1 MATVVE
7 LPRLS
12 DTMEEGVIAKW
23 RIKVGDKVK
32 RGQVIAEIETD
43 KATMEFESFDAGTVL
58 KLIAPEGEAL
68 PVGAPIAVFGAAG
81 EDPDA
86 AGGGKAGGPGT
97 SAAGKPD
104 AGAAGKGDAASKADA
119 GAASE
124 SAVDESDAG
133 AASKSDAGAASES
146 DAERAD
152 AGAAATGSKGQGA
165 WDRSEKPASDSGR
178 VPASPL
184 ARRLAREHDLELG
197 QIAGSGPHGRVI
209 KADVD
214 HAIAAAGKR
223 PAAAQAPAKAA
234 APERPTAPARPV
246 VAAGAPTSEAD
257 ADGRPYAS
265 RPTRTVK
272 LTQMRKTIVKR
283 MGQSKREAPHI
294 YLTTAI
300 RMDRAMAIRA
310 ELNLAIEGS
319 KISVNDLIVLACA
332 KALRRHPKVN
342 SNYTEAGIIEHG
354 DIHVGVAV
362 ALDDGLVVPVIRFA
376 DQKAITAISR
386 ESRDLGQRAKAKE
399 LRPEEMTGSTF
410 TISNLGMLGV
420 ENFMAVVNPGESAI
434 LAVGATADEPVAED
448 GAVVVRKVMR
458 VTLCSDH
465 RAFDGADSARFL
477 QTLKALLEAPLAL
490 FG

>member
-43 KATMEFESFDAGTVL
+43 KATMEFESFDSGTVL
-58 KLIAPEGEAL
+58 KLIAAEGETL
-68 PVGAPIAVFGAAG
+68 PIGAAIAVLGAPG

-86 AGGGKAGGPGT
+86 GAKPAGTP
-97 SAAGKPD
+97 AAGTPPASTPATPKIATKEEGAHGETKP
-104 AGAAGKGDAASKADA
+104 AGEPGS
-119 GAASE
+119 GAEVNAPPPP
-124 SAVDESDAG
+124 AP
-133 AASKSDAGAASES
+133 
-146 DAERAD
+146 
-152 AGAAATGSKGQGA
+152 ATGSEEQVPT
-165 WDRSEKPASDSGR
+165 DRSQKPAGDDGR

-197 QIAGSGPHGRVI
+197 GIQGSGPHGRVV

-214 HAIAAAGKR
+214 QAIAAGTGGAPQKPAPAPAAATAGAPAAGAANVER
-223 PAAAQAPAKAA
+223 PAAKVSA
-234 APERPTAPARPV
+234 APGVP
-246 VAAGAPTSEAD
+246 GAEAD
-257 ADGRPYAS
+257 ADGRPYVS
-265 RPTRTVK
+265 RPTKTIK

-310 ELNLAIEGS
+310 ELNLAVDGT

-332 KALRRHPKVN
+332 RALRKHPKVN
-342 SNYTEAGIIEHG
+342 SNYTEQGILEYG

-362 ALDDGLVVPVIRFA
+362 ALDDGLVVPMIRFA
-376 DQKAITAISR
+376 DQKTISAISR
-386 ESRDLGQRAKAKE
+386 ESRDLGLRAKNKE

-420 ENFMAVVNPGESAI
+420 ESFMAVVNPGESAI
-434 LAVGATADEPVAED
+434 LAVGATNEEAVVDN

-477 QTLKALLEAPLAL
+477 QTLKSLLENPMAL

>member
-12 DTMEEGVIAKW
+12 DTMEEGVIARW

-43 KATMEFESFDAGTVL
+43 KATMEFESFDSGTVL
-58 KLIAPEGEAL
+58 KLVAGEGETL
-68 PVGAPIAVFGAAG
+68 PIGAPIAVFGAPG
-81 EDPDA
+81 EDPD
-86 AGGGKAGGPGT
+86 GGKAPAKA
-97 SAAGKPD
+97 SDEAKPE
-104 AGAAGKGDAASKADA
+104 ATGAAK
-119 GAASE
+119 ASE
-124 SAVDESDAG
+124 AKPAAPPKTDE
-133 AASKSDAGAASES
+133 
-146 DAERAD
+146 
-152 AGAAATGSKGQGA
+152 AAAEDVEDAPAPEEQA
-165 WDRSEKPASDSGR
+165 ARSPARDDGR

-184 ARRLAREHDLELG
+184 ARRLAREHDLELAE
-197 QIAGSGPHGRVI
+197 IRGSGPHGRVV

-214 HAIAAAGKR
+214 QAIASGAPRAGGPKSAAR
-223 PAAAQAPAKAA
+223 PAPASTAPA
-234 APERPTAPARPV
+234 APER
-246 VAAGAPTSEAD
+246 AAKAAPTPGVPGAETD
-257 ADGRPYAS
+257 ADGRPFVS
-265 RPTRTVK
+265 RPSRTVK

-300 RMDRAMAIRA
+300 RMDRAMAVRG
-310 ELNLAIEGS
+310 ELNLAVEGT
-319 KISVNDLIVLACA
+319 KVSVNDLIVLACA
-332 KALRRHPKVN
+332 RALRRHPKVN
-342 SNYTEAGIIEHG
+342 ANYTEQGIVEHG

-376 DQKAITAISR
+376 DQKSISAISR
-386 ESRDLGQRAKAKE
+386 ESRDLGQRAKARE
-399 LRPEEMTGSTF
+399 LRPEEMSGSTF

-420 ENFMAVVNPGESAI
+420 ESFMAVVNPGESAI
-434 LAVGATADEPVAED
+434 LAVGATNDEAVVED
-448 GAVVVRKVMR
+448 GAVVIRKVMR

-477 QTLKALLEAPLAL
+477 QTLKILLEQPMAL

>member
-43 KATMEFESFDAGTVL
+43 KATMEFESFDSGTVL
-58 KLIAPEGEAL
+58 KLIAAEGETL
-68 PVGAPIAVFGAAG
+68 PIGAAIAVFGAAG

-86 AGGGKAGGPGT
+86 GAKPAGTASATSATAATAASPAT
-97 SAAGKPD
+97 SAASKLAPKEEGASGEVD
-104 AGAAGKGDAASKADA
+104 APAPPAS
-119 GAASE
+119 
-124 SAVDESDAG
+124 
-133 AASKSDAGAASES
+133 
-146 DAERAD
+146 
-152 AGAAATGSKGQGA
+152 ATGSEAPAAK
-165 WDRSEKPASDSGR
+165 DRSEKPASDDGR

-197 QIAGSGPHGRVI
+197 GIQGSGPHGRVV

-214 HAIAAAGKR
+214 QAIAAGTTPAARKPAPAPAPAPATAGAASGER
-223 PAAAQAPAKAA
+223 PAAKVSA
-234 APERPTAPARPV
+234 APGVP
-246 VAAGAPTSEAD
+246 GGEAD
-257 ADGRPYAS
+257 ADGRPYVS
-265 RPTRTVK
+265 RPTKTIK

-310 ELNLAIEGS
+310 ELNLAVDGT

-332 KALRRHPKVN
+332 RALRKHPKVN
-342 SNYTEAGIIEHG
+342 SNYTEQGIVEYG

-376 DQKAITAISR
+376 DQKSISAISR
-386 ESRDLGQRAKAKE
+386 ESRDLGLRAKNKE

-420 ENFMAVVNPGESAI
+420 ESFMAVVNPGESAI
-434 LAVGATADEPVAED
+434 LAVGATNEE
-448 GAVVVRKVMR
+448 AVVDNGAIVIRKVMR

-477 QTLKALLEAPLAL
+477 QTLKSLLENPMAL

>member
-1 MATVVE
+1 MATVVQ

-43 KATMEFESFDAGTVL
+43 KATMEFESFDSGTVL
-58 KLIAPEGEAL
+58 KLIATEGDTL
-68 PVGAPIAVFGAAG
+68 PLGAPIAVFGQPG
-81 EDPDA
+81 ESPDGA
-86 AGGGKAGGPGT
+86 
-97 SAAGKPD
+97 S
-104 AGAAGKGDAASKADA
+104 AGAAPAEAKAEATPDEAKPAEAKPAAKPAEA
-119 GAASE
+119 VAEAVAEEPAAEAKPTSPE
-124 SAVDESDAG
+124 
-133 AASKSDAGAASES
+133 
-146 DAERAD
+146 
-152 AGAAATGSKGQGA
+152 GQGA
-165 WDRSEKPASDSGR
+165 KDMAKKPAADGAR

-184 ARRLAREHDLELG
+184 ARRLAREHDLEIG
-197 QIAGSGPHGRVI
+197 EISGSGPHGRVV

-214 HAIAAAGKR
+214 QAIAAGGKAPAAGGTASVGAAAAAKPAEAKPAATLR
-223 PAAAQAPAKAA
+223 PAGAA
-234 APERPTAPARPV
+234 TAEV
-246 VAAGAPTSEAD
+246 D
-257 ADGRPYAS
+257 ADGRPYVS
-265 RPTRTVK
+265 RPARTIK
-272 LTQMRKTIVKR
+272 LSQMRKTIVKR

-300 RMDRAMAIRA
+300 RMDRALAVRA
-310 ELNLAIEGS
+310 ELNVAADAT

-332 KALRRHPKVN
+332 RALRKHPKVN
-342 SNYTEAGIIEHG
+342 SNYTEAGIVEHG

-376 DQKAITAISR
+376 DQKSISAISR
-386 ESRDLGQRAKAKE
+386 ETRDLGARAKGKE
-399 LRPEEMTGSTF
+399 LKPEEMVGSTF

-434 LAVGATADEPVAED
+434 LAVGATSDEAVVED
-448 GAVVVRKVMR
+448 GKVVIRKVMR

-477 QTLKALLEAPLAL
+477 QTLKALLEAPMAM
-490 FG
+490 FA

>member
-1 MATVVE
+1 MATVVT

-32 RGQVIAEIETD
+32 RGQIIAEIETD
-43 KATMEFESFDAGTVL
+43 KATMEFESFDSGTVL
-58 KLIAPEGEAL
+58 KLVATEGEAM
-68 PVGAPIAVFGAAG
+68 PVGATIAVFGQAG

-86 AGGGKAGGPGT
+86 GGKPEAK
-97 SAAGKPD
+97 AKPD
-104 AGAAGKGDAASKADA
+104 EVTTPPAQADAKPAEAKADA
-119 GAASE
+119 SAAPTSPE
-124 SAVDESDAG
+124 
-133 AASKSDAGAASES
+133 
-146 DAERAD
+146 
-152 AGAAATGSKGQGA
+152 GQGA
-165 WDRSEKPASDSGR
+165 KDMSKPPAGDDVR

-184 ARRLAREHDLELG
+184 ARRLAREHDLEIA
-197 QIAGSGPHGRVI
+197 QIPGTGPHGRVV
-209 KADVD
+209 KTDVEQ
-214 HAIAAAGKR
+214 AIAATGKA
-223 PAAAQAPAKAA
+223 PAAAATATTATSAVSATPAQRSPAAA
-234 APERPTAPARPV
+234 APAFS
-246 VAAGAPTSEAD
+246 SEAD
-257 ADGRPYAS
+257 ADGRPYVS
-265 RPTRTVK
+265 RAPRTIK
-272 LTQMRKTIVKR
+272 LSQMRKTIVKR

-300 RMDRAMAIRA
+300 RMDRAMAVRA
-310 ELNLAIEGS
+310 ELNAAIDGT
-319 KISVNDLIVLACA
+319 KISVNDLIVIACA
-332 KALRRHPKVN
+332 RALRRHPKVN
-342 SNYTEAGIIEHG
+342 SNYTEAGIVEHG

-376 DQKAITAISR
+376 DQKSISAISR
-386 ESRDLGQRAKAKE
+386 ETRDLGQRAKAKE
-399 LRPEEMTGSTF
+399 LKPEEMAGSTF

-434 LAVGATADEPVAED
+434 LAVGATNDEPVVEA

-477 QTLKALLEAPLAL
+477 QTLKALLEAPMAL

>member
-12 DTMEEGVIAKW
+12 DTMEEGVIARW

-58 KLIAPEGEAL
+58 KLIAGEGETL
-68 PVGAPIAVFGAAG
+68 PIGAPIAVLGAPG
-81 EDPDA
+81 EDPE
-86 AGGGKAGGPGT
+86 GGAKPGT
-97 SAAGKPD
+97 TAPVATAAAAKPVVKP
-104 AGAAGKGDAASKADA
+104 AGAAGSSADVQA
-119 GAASE
+119 PTQAPGPEGPVS
-124 SAVDESDAG
+124 G
-133 AASKSDAGAASES
+133 G
-146 DAERAD
+146 
-152 AGAAATGSKGQGA
+152 
-165 WDRSEKPASDSGR
+165 RSEKPARDDGR

-184 ARRLAREHDLELG
+184 ARRLAREHDLDLG
-197 QIAGSGPHGRVI
+197 GIAGSGPHGRVV
-209 KADVD
+209 KSDVD
-214 HAIAAAGKR
+214 QAIAAG
-223 PAAAQAPAKAA
+223 AAATATRKPTAAPVAATAGVEPSAARSAAKAS
-234 APERPTAPARPV
+234 PAV
-246 VAAGAPTSEAD
+246 GVAAAEAD
-257 ADGRPYAS
+257 AEGRPYVS
-265 RPTRTVK
+265 RPTRTIK

-300 RMDRAMAIRA
+300 RMDRVMAVRA
-310 ELNLAIEGS
+310 ELNLAVDGT

-332 KALRRHPKVN
+332 RALRKHPKVN
-342 SNYTEAGIIEHG
+342 SNYTEQGIVEYG

-376 DQKAITAISR
+376 EQKSISAISR
-386 ESRDLGQRAKAKE
+386 ESRDLGLRAKAKE

-420 ENFMAVVNPGESAI
+420 ESFMAVVNPGESAI
-434 LAVGATADEPVAED
+434 LAVGATNEEPVVD
-448 GAVVVRKVMR
+448 NGAVVVRKVMR

-477 QTLKALLEAPLAL
+477 QTLKSLLENPMAL

>member
-43 KATMEFESFDAGTVL
+43 KATMEFESFDSGTVL
-58 KLIAPEGEAL
+58 KLIAVEGETL
-68 PVGAPIAVFGAAG
+68 PLGAPIAVFGQPG

-86 AGGGKAGGPGT
+86 AGGKASAPAGDAAPAGET
-97 SAAGKPD
+97 KAAGATAADAKAPAEGAEGEAKLPD
-104 AGAAGKGDAASKADA
+104 PKGDAARAEVQAQSDSADA
-119 GAASE
+119 ASPE
-124 SAVDESDAG
+124 
-133 AASKSDAGAASES
+133 
-146 DAERAD
+146 
-152 AGAAATGSKGQGA
+152 GQGA
-165 WDRSEKPASDSGR
+165 KDMPQKPARDDGR

-184 ARRLAREHDLELG
+184 ARRLARENDLELG
-197 QIAGSGPHGRVI
+197 QISGSGPHGRVV
-209 KADVD
+209 KADVEQ
-214 HAIAAAGKR
+214 AIAGGGKPRAAAPQQAAAPATERPAEAER
-223 PAAAQAPAKAA
+223 PAARSA
-234 APERPTAPARPV
+234 PTAGTAT
-246 VAAGAPTSEAD
+246 AEAD
-257 ADGRPYAS
+257 ADGRPYVS
-265 RPTRTVK
+265 RPTRTIK
-272 LTQMRKTIVKR
+272 LSQMRKTIVKR

-300 RMDRAMAIRA
+300 RMDRAMALRA
-310 ELNLAIEGS
+310 ELNAAIDGT

-332 KALRRHPKVN
+332 RALRKHPKVN
-342 SNYTEAGIIEHG
+342 SNYTEAGIVEHG

-376 DQKAITAISR
+376 DQKSITAISR
-386 ESRDLGQRAKAKE
+386 ETRDLGTRAKAKE
-399 LRPEEMTGSTF
+399 LRPEEMAGSTF

-420 ENFMAVVNPGESAI
+420 ESFMAVVNPGESAI
-434 LAVGATADEPVAED
+434 LAVGATNEEPVVEN
-448 GAVVVRKVMR
+448 GEVVVRKVMR

-477 QTLKALLEAPLAL
+477 QTLKALLEGPIGL

>member
-12 DTMEEGVIAKW
+12 DTMEEGVIARW

-43 KATMEFESFDAGTVL
+43 KATMEFESFDSGVVL
-58 KLIAPEGEAL
+58 KLIAVEGETL
-68 PVGAPIAVFGAAG
+68 PLGAPIAVLGQAG
-81 EDPDA
+81 ESPD
-86 AGGGKAGGPGT
+86 G
-97 SAAGKPD
+97 
-104 AGAAGKGDAASKADA
+104 AGAGA
-119 GAASE
+119 GASASAKPAEASE
-124 SAVDESDAG
+124 PVAV
-133 AASKSDAGAASES
+133 
-146 DAERAD
+146 
-152 AGAAATGSKGQGA
+152 AAATVVAEPVVAAAEPAAASPEAQVAKDMSKRPAGDGA
-165 WDRSEKPASDSGR
+165 R

-197 QIAGSGPHGRVI
+197 EISGSGPHGRVV

-214 HAIAAAGKR
+214 QAIAAAGKA
-223 PAAAQAPAKAA
+223 PAAASAAAVGTATAASAAAAGKASATGASAAAAATSSAPA
-234 APERPTAPARPV
+234 ARPMG
-246 VAAGAPTSEAD
+246 AATAEVD

-265 RPTRTVK
+265 RPARTIK
-272 LTQMRKTIVKR
+272 LSQMRKTIVKR

-300 RMDRAMAIRA
+300 RMDRALAVRA
-310 ELNLAIEGS
+310 EINAAVDGT
-319 KISVNDLIVLACA
+319 KVSVNDLIVLACA
-332 KALRRHPKVN
+332 KALRKHPKVN
-342 SNYTEAGIIEHG
+342 ANYTEAGIIEHG

-362 ALDDGLVVPVIRFA
+362 ALDDGLVVPVVRFA
-376 DQKAITAISR
+376 EQKSITAISR
-386 ESRDLGQRAKAKE
+386 ETRDLGLRAKARE
-399 LRPEEMTGSTF
+399 LRPEEMAGSTF

-420 ENFMAVVNPGESAI
+420 ESFMAVINPGEGAI
-434 LAVGATADEPVAED
+434 LAVGATADEAVVED

-477 QTLKALLEAPLAL
+477 QTLKALLEAPLAM
-490 FG
+490 FS

>member
-58 KLIAPEGEAL
+58 KLIANEGDTL
-68 PVGAPIAVFGAAG
+68 PLGAPIAVFGQPG

-86 AGGGKAGGPGT
+86 AGGGSGPGEKAEAKPKDEAKAKDEAKPEKSEAKVEAKAEKVEAKAEKVEARPEQDGDKAPVSKVT
-97 SAAGKPD
+97 SAKPT
-104 AGAAGKGDAASKADA
+104 
-119 GAASE
+119 
-124 SAVDESDAG
+124 VDN
-133 AASKSDAGAASES
+133 
-146 DAERAD
+146 
-152 AGAAATGSKGQGA
+152 
-165 WDRSEKPASDSGR
+165 GR

-184 ARRLAREHDLELG
+184 ARRLAREHDLEIG
-197 QIAGSGPHGRVI
+197 SIQGSGPHGRVV
-209 KADVD
+209 KTDVEQ
-214 HAIAAAGKR
+214 AIAAAGEGSR
-223 PAAAQAPAKAA
+223 ATQPAAARAGEA
-234 APERPTAPARPV
+234 ARPV
-246 VAAGAPTSEAD
+246 SGTATAEAD
-257 ADGRPYAS
+257 ADGRPYVS

-272 LTQMRKTIVKR
+272 LSQMRKTIVKR

-300 RMDRAMAIRA
+300 RMDRAMAVRA
-310 ELNLAIEGS
+310 ELNLAVEGT
-319 KISVNDLIVLACA
+319 KVSVNDLIVLACA
-332 KALRRHPKVN
+332 RALRRHPKVN
-342 SNYTEAGIIEHG
+342 SNYTEAGIVEHG
-354 DIHVGVAV
+354 DVHVGVAV

-376 DQKAITAISR
+376 DQKSITAISR
-386 ESRDLGQRAKAKE
+386 ETRDLGARAKAKE

-434 LAVGATADEPVAED
+434 LAVGATSDEPVVEN
-448 GAVVVRKVMR
+448 GAVVIRKVMR

-477 QTLKALLEAPLAL
+477 QTLKALLEAPMGL

>member
-1 MATVVE
+1 MVT

-43 KATMEFESFDAGTVL
+43 KATMEFESFDSGTVL
-58 KLIAPEGEAL
+58 KLVAGEGEAL
-68 PVGAPIAVFGAAG
+68 PVGATIAVLGQPG
-81 EDPDA
+81 EN
-86 AGGGKAGGPGT
+86 
-97 SAAGKPD
+97 PD
-104 AGAAGKGDAASKADA
+104 AGGKTSEAKASKPVEGTTPITGTAPPEGANGEAKLADPA
-119 GAASE
+119 GDQAKAD
-124 SAVDESDAG
+124 V
-133 AASKSDAGAASES
+133 
-146 DAERAD
+146 RAD
-152 AGAAATGSKGQGA
+152 AEPASSPEGQGA
-165 WDRSEKPASDSGR
+165 KDMPQKPAARDDGR

-184 ARRLAREHDLELG
+184 ARRLAREHDLEIS
-197 QIAGSGPHGRVI
+197 QIPGTGPHGRVV
-209 KADVD
+209 KTDVEQ
-214 HAIAAAGKR
+214 AIAASGK
-223 PAAAQAPAKAA
+223 APAKAA
-234 APERPTAPARPV
+234 ATAAASEPAAPAAQRAPAGG
-246 VAAGAPTSEAD
+246 AAATFSSEAD
-257 ADGRPYAS
+257 VDGRPYA
-265 RPTRTVK
+265 TRANRTIK
-272 LTQMRKTIVKR
+272 LSQMRKTIVKR

-300 RMDRAMAIRA
+300 HMDRAMAVRG
-310 ELNLAIEGS
+310 ELNAALEGT

-332 KALRRHPKVN
+332 RALRKHPKVN
-342 SNYTEAGIIEHG
+342 SNYTEAGIVEHG

-376 DQKAITAISR
+376 DQKSISAISR
-386 ESRDLGQRAKAKE
+386 ETRDLGNRAKNKE

-420 ENFMAVVNPGESAI
+420 ESFMAVVNPGESAI
-434 LAVGATADEPVAED
+434 LAVGATNEEPVVEA

-477 QTLKALLEAPLAL
+477 QTLKSLLEAPMAL

>member
-1 MATVVE
+1 MATVVT

-32 RGQVIAEIETD
+32 RGQIIAEIETD
-43 KATMEFESFDAGTVL
+43 KATMEFESFDSGTVL
-58 KLIAPEGEAL
+58 KLVAAEGEAL
-68 PVGAPIAVFGAAG
+68 PVGATIAVLGQPG

-86 AGGGKAGGPGT
+86 GGKTSEAKASKPVEGTTPIPGT
-97 SAAGKPD
+97 APPE
-104 AGAAGKGDAASKADA
+104 GAHGEAKLADPKGDAATAEVNA
-119 GAASE
+119 GAGDASAKPTSPE
-124 SAVDESDAG
+124 GQVAKDMPQKP
-133 AASKSDAGAASES
+133 AASD
-146 DAERAD
+146 D
-152 AGAAATGSKGQGA
+152 
-165 WDRSEKPASDSGR
+165 GR

-184 ARRLAREHDLELG
+184 ARRLAREHDLEIA
-197 QIAGSGPHGRVI
+197 QIPGTGPHGRVI
-209 KADVD
+209 KTDVEQ
-214 HAIAAAGKR
+214 AIAASGKAPAQADAATAAGDR
-223 PAAAQAPAKAA
+223 PAQRAPA
-234 APERPTAPARPV
+234 T
-246 VAAGAPTSEAD
+246 GATGIASTYSTEAD
-257 ADGRPYAS
+257 TDGRPYVS
-265 RPTRTVK
+265 RPTRTIK
-272 LTQMRKTIVKR
+272 LSQMRKTIVKR

-300 RMDRAMAIRA
+300 HMDRAMAVRG
-310 ELNLAIEGS
+310 ELNTVLEGT
-319 KISVNDLIVLACA
+319 KVSVNDLIVLACA
-332 KALRRHPKVN
+332 RALRKHLKVN
-342 SNYTEAGIIEHG
+342 SNYTEAGIVEHG

-376 DQKAITAISR
+376 DQKSISAISR
-386 ESRDLGQRAKAKE
+386 ETRDLGNRAKGKE

-420 ENFMAVVNPGESAI
+420 ESFMAVVNPGESAI
-434 LAVGATADEPVAED
+434 LAVGATNDEPVVEA

-477 QTLKALLEAPLAL
+477 QTLKSLLEAPMAL

>member
-1 MATVVE
+1 MATVVQ

-43 KATMEFESFDAGTVL
+43 KATMEFESFDSGTVL
-58 KLIAPEGEAL
+58 KLIATEGDTL
-68 PVGAPIAVFGAAG
+68 PLGAPIAVLGQPGENPDGADAPAAKGEEKTEPAKG
-81 EDPDA
+81 EDA
-86 AGGGKAGGPGT
+86 
-97 SAAGKPD
+97 
-104 AGAAGKGDAASKADA
+104 KADA
-119 GAASE
+119 KADAKPEAEAKVEEEVEAKPAVAAAAAKKP
-124 SAVDESDAG
+124 AVDG
-133 AASKSDAGAASES
+133 A
-146 DAERAD
+146 
-152 AGAAATGSKGQGA
+152 
-165 WDRSEKPASDSGR
+165 R

-184 ARRLAREHDLELG
+184 ARRLAREHDLEIG
-197 QIAGSGPHGRVI
+197 EISGSGPHGRVV

-214 HAIAAAGKR
+214 QAIAAGGKA
-223 PAAAQAPAKAA
+223 PAAAPAA
-234 APERPTAPARPV
+234 AVSASVAAKPAEGKAPART
-246 VAAGAPTSEAD
+246 AGTATAEAD
-257 ADGRPYAS
+257 ADGRPYVS
-265 RPTRTVK
+265 RQSRTIK
-272 LTQMRKTIVKR
+272 LSQMRKTIVKR

-300 RMDRAMAIRA
+300 RMDRAMAVRA
-310 ELNLAIEGS
+310 EINAAAEGT

-332 KALRRHPKVN
+332 RALRKHPKVN
-342 SNYTEAGIIEHG
+342 SNYTEAGIVEHG

-376 DQKAITAISR
+376 DQKTITAISR
-386 ESRDLGQRAKAKE
+386 ETRDLGARAKGKE
-399 LRPEEMTGSTF
+399 LKPEEMVGSTF

-434 LAVGATADEPVAED
+434 LAVGATSEEAVVEE
-448 GAVVVRKVMR
+448 GNVVVRKVMR

-477 QTLKALLEAPLAL
+477 QTLKGLLEAPLGMFA
-490 FG
+490 

>member
-1 MATVVE
+1 MATVVQ

-43 KATMEFESFDAGTVL
+43 KATMEFESFDSGTVL
-58 KLIAPEGEAL
+58 KLIATEGDTL
-68 PVGAPIAVFGAAG
+68 PLGAPIAVLGQPGENPDGADAPAAKG
-81 EDPDA
+81 EAKTSEPAKGEA
-86 AGGGKAGGPGT
+86 AKSEA
-97 SAAGKPD
+97 
-104 AGAAGKGDAASKADA
+104 KADA
-119 GAASE
+119 KADAKPVAEEVEEEVEAKPAVAAAAAKKP
-124 SAVDESDAG
+124 AVDG
-133 AASKSDAGAASES
+133 A
-146 DAERAD
+146 
-152 AGAAATGSKGQGA
+152 
-165 WDRSEKPASDSGR
+165 R

-184 ARRLAREHDLELG
+184 ARRLAREHDLEIG
-197 QIAGSGPHGRVI
+197 EISGSGPHGRVV

-214 HAIAAAGKR
+214 QAIAAGGKA
-223 PAAAQAPAKAA
+223 PAAAAAPAPVAA
-234 APERPTAPARPV
+234 VAASVAGKPAEGKAPAR
-246 VAAGAPTSEAD
+246 AAGTATAEAD
-257 ADGRPYAS
+257 ADGRPYVS
-265 RPTRTVK
+265 RQSRTIK
-272 LTQMRKTIVKR
+272 LSQMRKTIVKR

-300 RMDRAMAIRA
+300 RMDRAMAVRA
-310 ELNLAIEGS
+310 EINAAAEGT

-332 KALRRHPKVN
+332 RALRKHPKVN
-342 SNYTEAGIIEHG
+342 SNYTEAGIVEHG

-376 DQKAITAISR
+376 DQKTITAISR
-386 ESRDLGQRAKAKE
+386 ETRDLGARAKGKE
-399 LRPEEMTGSTF
+399 LKPEEMVGSTF

-434 LAVGATADEPVAED
+434 LAVGATSEEAVVEE
-448 GAVVVRKVMR
+448 GNVVVRKVMR

-477 QTLKALLEAPLAL
+477 QTLKGLLEAPLGMFA
-490 FG
+490 